1 LDFGPIFKIMP
12 RGGHFPALEQPTLW
26 MDGWITFAR
35 SCTTGV
41 EATSSERQREIFR
54 HASQLAL

>member
-26 MDGWITFAR
+26 MDGSHSRVPAR
-35 SCTTGV
+35 P
-41 EATSSERQREIFR
+41 
-54 HASQLAL
+54 ALRRLHQNVNAKSFDTPVN